1 MNIEEE
7 SDHQLDYMIDEF
19 EELLN
24 TVQSPNYKGSEILSN
39 TERVKTLYEILC
51 KTLEKKTHLK
61 RSTSQDFDSPSPT
74 SVQKREFFKK
84 RPILKSAASLILPN
98 LEIPPSIEESSES
111 ERFKNTFIGLAKNM
125 G

>member
-24 TVQSPNYKGSEILSN
+24 TVQSPNYKGTEILNN
-39 TERVKTLYEILC
+39 TERVKALYEILC

-74 SVQKREFFKK
+74 SV
-84 RPILKSAASLILPN
+84 
-98 LEIPPSIEESSES
+98 
-111 ERFKNTFIGLAKNM
+111 
-125 G
+125 